1 MSLRNV
7 AADAKKARAALAGI
21 DLERLKRRVKPTQ
34 DMIEQ
39 YLRFLSLRAAAED
52 WAAALP
58 PQLSPPAEVDA
69 LWHAHILDT
78 VSYQETCALLGRFVH
93 HDPDGGDD
101 PKARA
106 QRRLRALKMYEET
119 WGAAPQMWK
128 VQDVGGR
135 RAAPAVKEEG
145 TSSRTPLAR
154 TAKGPAAAA
163 AAAPPAPAPAPAAP
177 PPADHIN
184 LKAVSQDGNE
194 IVFRCNRTAPL
205 SKLMSVY
212 CQRTGLCAQAARFFF
227 DGERLMGN
235 ETPEDL
241 EMEEGDTILVGVAQ
255 GGC

>member
-1 MSLRNV
+1 MSEASR
-7 AADAKKARAALAGI
+7 AKAALSK
-21 DLERLKRRVKPTQ
+21 LEGANLEKLKRRVKPS
-34 DMIEQ
+34 DEVWKQ
-39 YLRFLSLRAAAED
+39 YLHFLALKAGVQD
-52 WAAALP
+52 WYVPAI
-58 PQLSPPAEVDA
+58 SPPAEVDA